1 MAVHGNK
8 LICTM
13 PVSHVRIAP
22 KVDTSTPDGLATAFR
37 HGATECLMNAEE
49 LAGGRTANLTGHY
62 IVTFHA
68 LELALKAFLA
78 RKGLTET
85 ALSKKPYGH
94 NLVALSSE
102 AVKRGFSWP
111 VRGVEH
117 LNKYHCYDAS
127 LRYNFY
133 EMRDLP
139 LCSDLFPM
147 ISELI
152 NASK

>member
-1 MAVHGNK
+1 VKKMDRPV
-8 LICTM
+8 T
-13 PVSHVRIAP
+13 VSHIRIIAP
-22 KVDTSTPDGLATAFR
+22 KTDASTPDGLAAAFR
-37 HGATECLMNAEE
+37 HGATECLMNAED
-49 LAGGRTANLTGHY
+49 LACGKTANLTGHY
-62 IVTFHA
+62 IVTLHA

-94 NLVALSSE
+94 NLVALYSE
-102 AVKRGFSWP
+102 AVKWGFSLP
-111 VRGVEH
+111 FPRVEH
-117 LNKYHCYDAS
+117 LNKYHRSGAS
-127 LRYNFY
+127 LRYNFS

-147 ISELI
+147 ISELL